1 MPRTVSYNDRHKLEI
16 VELTRKIV
24 SELPNSVYDYI
35 LAISDTTQP
44 LTRYAYSY
52 DLRLFLNYLQKEN
65 PRFSS
70 KELIAWTDQDFEN
83 VSVRDI
89 TMFLDYL
96 SLYFNEDDE
105 MVSNQN
111 VGKQRKFYSVR
122 SFFKWMYKQGRI
134 KSDVTALVD
143 APKRHEKPILRLDS
157 EEVKKMLSIAANG
170 ETMSARQQKYHTLT
184 AARDLAMISLFL
196 GTGIRV
202 SECAGLDIDD
212 INLDDKSFLVTRKG
226 GNQVILYMPDEIIPA
241 LKDYMDIRIH
251 ADTADENERA
261 LFLSLQ
267 KRRMNVRTI
276 ENMVKKYAAA
286 AAPLK
291 KRISPHKL
299 RSTFGTNLY
308 NETGDIY
315 LVADVLGH
323 SDINTTRKHYAAMSE
338 DRRKY
343 AATKVRLSDNT
354 NAETEETGERSD

>member
-122 SFFKWMYKQGRI
+122 
-134 KSDVTALVD
+134 
-143 APKRHEKPILRLDS
+143 
-157 EEVKKMLSIAANG
+157 
-170 ETMSARQQKYHTLT
+170 
-184 AARDLAMISLFL
+184 
-196 GTGIRV
+196 
-202 SECAGLDIDD
+202 
-212 INLDDKSFLVTRKG
+212 
-226 GNQVILYMPDEIIPA
+226 
-241 LKDYMDIRIH
+241 
-251 ADTADENERA
+251 
-261 LFLSLQ
+261 
-267 KRRMNVRTI
+267 
-276 ENMVKKYAAA
+276 
-286 AAPLK
+286 
-291 KRISPHKL
+291 
-299 RSTFGTNLY
+299 
-308 NETGDIY
+308 
-315 LVADVLGH
+315 
-323 SDINTTRKHYAAMSE
+323 
-338 DRRKY
+338 
-343 AATKVRLSDNT
+343 
-354 NAETEETGERSD
+354 